1 MSAIVAALTVIFPL
15 LMQIPSLV
23 ENAIR
28 VVNILRTDPATPE
41 EARVELDDISV
52 RLVEIVQQ
60 VREVP
65 LVPVIVPPQV

>member
-1 MSAIVAALTVIFPL
+1 MSAIVSALPVIFPL

-28 VVNILRTDPATPE
+28 VVNILRDDPATPE
-41 EARVELDDISV
+41 EAKVELDSISV
-52 RLVEIVQQ
+52 RLVEIVQR

-65 LVPVIVPPQV
+65 LVPVILPPTV